1 MFFTLHLTLFLN
13 ARNVGGTFTATISG
27 KVNMYVK
34 CNTCM
39 PLGFLPPTP
48 LPPTPCP
55 NTNYQER
62 KKIRIRGDTP
72 LHSLGELLNI
82 YLANCSDNNSVLI
95 VSKHDYV
102 FI

>member
-1 MFFTLHLTLFLN
+1 MFCTLHLILFLN

-39 PLGFLPPTP
+39 PLGFLRPTP
-48 LPPTPCP
+48 LPPSPCP

-72 LHSLGELLNI
+72 PHSLGELLNI